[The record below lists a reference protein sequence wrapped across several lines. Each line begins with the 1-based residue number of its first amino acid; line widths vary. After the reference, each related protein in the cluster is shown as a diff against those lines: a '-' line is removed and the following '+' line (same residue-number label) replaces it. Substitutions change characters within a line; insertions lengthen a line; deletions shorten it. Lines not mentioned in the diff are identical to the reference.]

1 MQIDLHQMLRERG
14 MKLTEVASAIGV
26 DKATV
31 TRWAQ
36 KRVPEDRVLDVER
49 VTGIPRHVL
58 RPDLAAVF
66 GPSDRSAA

>member
-1 MQIDLHQMLRERG
+1 MQVNLHQMLRTRG
-14 MKLTEVASAIGV
+14 LTLSEVAVRVGV

-36 KRVPEDRVLDVER
+36 KRVPEDRVLEVER
-49 VTGIPRHVL
+49 VTGIPRHEL

-66 GPSDRSAA
+66 GSAA